1 MLKLD
6 GIQFTDIA
14 NQPFA
19 LPMSSTA
26 SFYRSA
32 LAECNDHVQRLRKKM
47 NALAVV
53 RLLLFAAFVYS
64 IVLLTKDFTPLLIAL
79 VLVLFA
85 SFLFSVN
92 VYFRW
97 KDERALR
104 EKMAW
109 LNTNE
114 LAVLD
119 GDLNGFSDGA
129 LYLDSEGYLDDLD
142 IFGKRS
148 LFHALNRTTTSHGE
162 QAFSGLLRNSLLSPE
177 AILTQQEAIRAL
189 AGQPAQRQLLTAKGL
204 LAGEAAGNLDNIQSW
219 LDGAPVLYQR
229 RGLRILI
236 NVLTICNL
244 GTAYYYL
251 SSNNYTPFLIGALI
265 SWGITGSYTRYISQQ
280 HLLIARK
287 QSILDQY
294 AGIIGVF
301 NTIGVADSGLL
312 KQLHSATEDAH
323 KAIRQLSKL
332 TSFFDQRLNVLVN
345 IAFNTLFFYDLRCLI
360 ALERWKITH
369 KTRFPQWVA
378 TVGSIEC
385 LNSLAGF
392 AFNNPGYIYPTPVE
406 PATPATP
413 GTPSPEGPHSTTV
426 PPGGQDAPRLFIQST
441 RLAHPLIPADRRIA
455 NDFSIGKDDRLILV
469 TGSNMS
475 GKTTFLRTI
484 GVNLLMAQCG
494 LPVCAASCSFTPMVL
509 LTSLRISDSLQ
520 EQTSYFMAE
529 LKKLRNIVH
538 RLDTGAP
545 ALVLIDEILRGT
557 NSEDKTHGSE
567 LFIRKLIRYNC
578 LSLFATHDLLL
589 GQLEQELPGKV
600 SNYCF
605 ESVIEGESLHF
616 NYLLQKGVARNRN
629 ASFLMKQME
638 II

>member
-1 MLKLD
+1 MNGL
-6 GIQFTDIA
+6 
-14 NQPFA
+14 A
-19 LPMSSTA
+19 L
-26 SFYRSA
+26 
-32 LAECNDHVQRLRKKM
+32 
-47 NALAVV
+47 V
-53 RLLLFAAFVYS
+53 RLLLFAGFIYS
-64 IVLLTKDFTPLLIAL
+64 IVLLVQGFTLPMLAL
-79 VLVLFA
+79 VLALFA
-85 SFLFSVN
+85 AFLGLVN
-92 VYFRW
+92 FYYRL
-97 KDERALR
+97 KDERSLW
-104 EKMAW
+104 EKLAW

-119 GDLNGFSDGA
+119 GDLNGFPDGA
-129 LYLDSEGYLDDLD
+129 AYLDSEGYLDDLD

-148 LFHALNRTTTSHGE
+148 LFHVFNRTTTSHGT
-162 QAFSGLLRNSLLSPE
+162 AALSGLLRNSLLSP
-177 AILTQQEAIRAL
+177 ASILRQQEAVRAL
-189 AGQPAQRQLLTAKGL
+189 AGQSDRRQLLTAKGL
-204 LAGEAAGNLDNIQSW
+204 LAGEAAGNLENIQSW
-219 LDGAPVLYQR
+219 LDTPPVLYQR
-229 RGLRILI
+229 KGLRILI
-236 NVLTICNL
+236 NVLTLCNL

-251 SSNNYTPFLIGALI
+251 SSNNYTPLVAGAII
-265 SWGITGSYTRYISQQ
+265 SWAITGSYAKYINQQ
-280 HLLIARK
+280 HQLISRK

-301 NTIGVADSGLL
+301 NTVDVGDSGLL
-312 KQLHSATEDAH
+312 KELHGQTEDAH
-323 KAIRQLSKL
+323 KAIRQLSRL

-345 IAFNTLFFYDLRCLI
+345 IAFNTLFFYDLRCLA
-360 ALERWKITH
+360 ALERWKIAH
-369 KTRFPQWVA
+369 RARFPQWIA

-392 AFNNPGYIYPTPVE
+392 AFNNPDYSYPVPVDG
-406 PATPATP
+406 A
-413 GTPSPEGPHSTTV
+413 
-426 PPGGQDAPRLFIQST
+426 DLFISAT
-441 RLAHPLIPADRRIA
+441 RLAHPLIPADRRVA
-455 NDFSIGKDDRLILV
+455 NDFSIGKDERLILV

-494 LPVCAASCSFTPMVL
+494 LPVCAASWSFTPMNL

-567 LFIRKLIRYNC
+567 LFIRKLIGHHC

-589 GQLEQELPGKV
+589 GQLEEELPGV
-600 SNYCF
+600 VRNYCF
-605 ESVIEGESLHF
+605 ESVIDGDTLHF
-616 NYLLQKGVARNRN
+616 NYQLQRGVARNRN